1 MIDLHRANVLIEAL
15 PYIEKYHGK
24 TIVVKYGGSAMK
36 QDSLKDLVMEDLVLM
51 SYVGINIV
59 LVHGGGNEINKMLN
73 KVGIDS
79 KFVNGYRYTDEDT
92 MEIVQMVLAGK
103 INKEL
108 VYRLNSKGGKSIGIC
123 GIDDNLLLCETNPE
137 NDKLGYVG
145 NIKKVN
151 TSIIN
156 NCLDSGY
163 ISVVATVG
171 IDEDGQT
178 YNINAD
184 TAACAIA
191 SELKAEKVILLTDVA
206 GILENAENED
216 TLVSEADIEKVKIL
230 INKGVIS
237 GGMIPKVQSCIDALN
252 NGVKRVHILDGRIPH
267 SIITELFTDSGIG
280 TLIY

>member
-1 MIDLHRANVLIEAL
+1 MIDLQRANVLIEAL
-15 PYIEKYHGK
+15 PYIKKYHGK

-79 KFVNGYRYTDEDT
+79 KFINGYRYTDEDT

-103 INKEL
+103 INKDL

-123 GIDDNLLLCETNPE
+123 GIDDNLLLCEINPE

-171 IDEDGQT
+171 IDEEGQT

-216 TLVSEADIEKVKIL
+216 TLVSETNIEKIKVL

>member
-171 IDEDGQT
+171 IDEGGQT

>member
-1 MIDLHRANVLIEAL
+1 MIDLQRANVLIEAL

-59 LVHGGGNEINKMLN
+59 LVHGGGSEINKMLN

-151 TSIIN
+151 TSIIS

-171 IDEDGQT
+171 IGEDGQT

-230 INKGVIS
+230 ISKGAIS